1 MALTRIPIVRD
12 LHFPRHLSHA
22 VLMPLLKILNRAD
35 VHLTLLKEDI
45 HKFEFRDRK
54 KPGKKG

>member
-22 VLMPLLKILNRAD
+22 ALLKILNRAD

-45 HKFEFRDRK
+45 YKFEFRDRK
-54 KPGKKG
+54 KPGKKR